1 MINWDA
7 LFLKLLHSRAS
18 GGQDD
23 YAISILLY
31 PISQILIVTGNI
43 SLVLK
48 SGRIRQKA
56 CAALEGNNG
65 HVVIFA
71 FSHPHEYVRKILQ

>member
-31 PISQILIVTGNI
+31 PISQILIASRNI
-43 SLVLK
+43 QPRVEIRENPTKGMRSI
-48 SGRIRQKA
+48 GRK
-56 CAALEGNNG
+56 
-65 HVVIFA
+65 
-71 FSHPHEYVRKILQ
+71 

>member
-23 YAISILLY
+23 YAVSILLY
-31 PISQILIVTGNI
+31 PISQILIVSRNI
-43 SLVLK
+43 QPRVEIRENPTK
-48 SGRIRQKA
+48 GIRRIGK
-56 CAALEGNNG
+56 
-65 HVVIFA
+65 
-71 FSHPHEYVRKILQ
+71 K

>member
-7 LFLKLLHSRAS
+7 LFLNLLNSRAS

-31 PISQILIVTGNI
+31 PISQILIVSRNI
-43 SLVLK
+43 QPRVEIRENPTKGMRSI
-48 SGRIRQKA
+48 GRK
-56 CAALEGNNG
+56 
-65 HVVIFA
+65 
-71 FSHPHEYVRKILQ
+71 